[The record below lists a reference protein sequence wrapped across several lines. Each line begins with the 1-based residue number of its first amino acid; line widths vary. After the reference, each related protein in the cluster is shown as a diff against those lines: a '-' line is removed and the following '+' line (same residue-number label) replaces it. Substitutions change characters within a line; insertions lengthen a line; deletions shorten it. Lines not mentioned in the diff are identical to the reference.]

1 MPLRCLIEA
10 ATDEFKQK
18 LTAYCEKMEMDRLTP
33 ALAEQMSQ
41 GLQQA
46 LSAAG
51 VTALRTFLESYERPA
66 ETLEVGD
73 TPCIGISNPAP
84 SAFSP
89 PLVRCCWTAPCIRA
103 TTAGRPTCR
112 WIGSGA
118 WKESLRRWR
127 CANRCVV
134 FLCAGHP

>member
-1 MPLRCLIEA
+1 MPLTCLIEA

-18 LTAYCEKMEMDRLTP
+18 LTAYCEKMELDRLTQ

-66 ETLEVGD
+66 ETLEVGATLYRYKQPSPKRFL
-73 TPCIGISNPAP
+73 TPFGEMVLDRNLYQSDYGGPT
-84 SAFSP
+84 FV
-89 PLVRCCWTAPCIRA
+89 PLDRQRA
-103 TTAGRPTCR
+103 
-112 WIGSGA
+112 
-118 WKESLRRWR
+118 
-127 CANRCVV
+127 
-134 FLCAGHP
+134 